1 MTTRDVLALLD
12 RNRNER
18 GVAHWERLYPK
29 SRLKSFGIGLTQLRK
44 LAKQVGRDHGLAGQL
59 WASDVYD
66 AKVIGLLIDD
76 PKVMTREQA
85 EAQVEGAGSYMLSHV
100 YCSCD
105 APLSKAPVARD
116 LAVAWAAAKDHGRR
130 RCGYLLL
137 GELAKDKKDPALTD
151 AFFTPYLDRI
161 GATIGD
167 EQNFVKDA
175 MNTAVLAI
183 GKRNPVLKTR
193 ALAVARAYAPLH
205 VDYGDN
211 ACEVMDVVKH
221 LTTAKSRRAS

>member
-1 MTTRDVLALLD
+1 MTIGDVLALLE
-12 RNRNER
+12 RNRNDR
-18 GVAHWERLYPK
+18 GVAHWERLYPTSK
-29 SRLKSFGIGLTQLRK
+29 LRSFGIGLTQLRK
-44 LAKQVGRDHGLAGQL
+44 LAKQVGRDHELAGQL

-66 AKVIGLLIDD
+66 AKVIALLIDD
-76 PKVMTREQA
+76 PKAMTRVQA

-105 APLSKAPVARD
+105 APLAKAPFARD

-137 GELAKDKKDPALTD
+137 YELAKGRKDPALTD
-151 AFFTPYLDRI
+151 AFFTDYLDRI
-161 GATIGD
+161 GNTIGK
-167 EQNFVKDA
+167 EENLVKDA
-175 MNTAVLAI
+175 MNAAVLAI
-183 GKRNPVLKTR
+183 GKRNP
-193 ALAVARAYAPLH
+193 ALRQKAMVVARAYAPLR

-221 LTTAKSRRAS
+221 LTGAMNRRAS